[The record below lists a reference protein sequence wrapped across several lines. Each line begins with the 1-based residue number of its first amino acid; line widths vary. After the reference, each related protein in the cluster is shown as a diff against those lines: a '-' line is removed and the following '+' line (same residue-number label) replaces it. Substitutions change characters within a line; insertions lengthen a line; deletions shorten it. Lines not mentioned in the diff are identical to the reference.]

1 MSLQSLMMLGK
12 HLSEIFFIL
21 RRTGRYIITN
31 GHRSSCKVPV
41 ILVRFQQNL
50 NFRQIFRKKHR
61 NMKFRETR
69 HVRAEL
75 FLVDRHDETDSR
87 FSQFCECALNRTSH
101 TATLEALNRLVVQG

>member
-1 MSLQSLMMLGK
+1 
-12 HLSEIFFIL
+12 
-21 RRTGRYIITN
+21 
-31 GHRSSCKVPV
+31 
-41 ILVRFQQNL
+41 
-50 NFRQIFRKKHR
+50 
-61 NMKFRETR
+61 MKFRETR